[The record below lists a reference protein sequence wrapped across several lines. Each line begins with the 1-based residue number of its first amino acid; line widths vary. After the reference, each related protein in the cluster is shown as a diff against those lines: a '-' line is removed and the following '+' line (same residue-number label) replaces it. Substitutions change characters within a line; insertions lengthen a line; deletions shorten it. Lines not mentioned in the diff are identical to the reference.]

1 MPRNNRVSSINQP
14 YWIVAVFRSNR
25 VGSPVYSN
33 SKCIKSW
40 LVDGAYAVS
49 FGSSSSGVPNP
60 GTFRGR
66 SLSSVSILWRSA
78 WVISEK
84 SVPFW
89 IVETHQAFVVLN
101 STFFPAVVRGVKI
114 ALRSQFRSDF
124 LVLGKLK
131 AIVKSDRVH
140 LIPREQLD
148 DPFCGRGGSFIL
160 QFKQLSQ
167 TTFALVGTQNV
178 STTIVA
184 ADQINLPI
192 AVASALIYDFWTMLN
207 ANSVGDLKPST
218 TTRFASVMTRLR
230 FFFKR
235 CRS

>member
-1 MPRNNRVSSINQP
+1 MN
-14 YWIVAVFRSNR
+14 RSNR

-33 SKCIKSW
+33 SKYIKSW
-40 LVDGAYAVS
+40 RVDGAYAAS

-60 GTFRGR
+60 GTFRGG

-89 IVETHQAFVVLN
+89 IVETHQAVVVLN

-148 DPFCGRGGSFIL
+148 SLTVRC
-160 QFKQLSQ
+160 Q
-167 TTFALVGTQNV
+167 
-178 STTIVA
+178 
-184 ADQINLPI
+184 
-192 AVASALIYDFWTMLN
+192 
-207 ANSVGDLKPST
+207 
-218 TTRFASVMTRLR
+218 LR
-230 FFFKR
+230 FNSRLTVLCDVPMVSAMSSCFSPR
-235 CRS
+235 CFIR

>member
-1 MPRNNRVSSINQP
+1 M
-14 YWIVAVFRSNR
+14 
-25 VGSPVYSN
+25 
-33 SKCIKSW
+33 
-40 LVDGAYAVS
+40 
-49 FGSSSSGVPNP
+49 
-60 GTFRGR
+60 
-66 SLSSVSILWRSA
+66 
-78 WVISEK
+78 ISEK

-89 IVETHQAFVVLN
+89 IVETHQAVVVLN

-207 ANSVGDLKPST
+207 ANPVRDLKPST

-235 CRS
+235 CQLRFNSRLTVLCDVPMVSAMSSCFSPRCFIR